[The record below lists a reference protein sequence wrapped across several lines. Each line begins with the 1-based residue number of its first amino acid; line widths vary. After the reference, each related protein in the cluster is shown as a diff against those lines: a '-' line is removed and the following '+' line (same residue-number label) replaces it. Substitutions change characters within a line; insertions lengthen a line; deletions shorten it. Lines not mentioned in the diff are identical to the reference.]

1 MKWII
6 IWSLVVVFFYPIF
19 PITNSPKCI
28 IFTKHTAIL
37 CMHVCA
43 LFSLFFVNFYSKHE
57 YPKLKST
64 FDYYYYETSDTH
76 TDSRNKQTPAFKC
89 ATHTYR
95 NHKSVAFVIWTLS
108 LTRFKYVTQL
118 NHYNHWFIRHNRIV
132 RSRVLAHISTNS
144 YDFLHFTLSLSF
156 PLSLAHFLSTPYI
169 LSVEYFAESYFRKV
183 LHTLSLLCTM
193 AMSFVWESANEC
205 EVWIA

>member
-1 MKWII
+1 MC
-6 IWSLVVVFFYPIF
+6 VRFFL
-19 PITNSPKCI
+19 S
-28 IFTKHTAIL
+28 
-37 CMHVCA
+37 
-43 LFSLFFVNFYSKHE
+43 FFANFYSKHE
-57 YPKLKST
+57 YPKLKSI
-64 FDYYYYETSDTH
+64 FDYYCYETSDTH

-144 YDFLHFTLSLSF
+144 YDSLHFTPSFSLFPYLPPSLSLSITF
-156 PLSLAHFLSTPYI
+156 CRRHIFYRLNI
-169 LSVEYFAESYFRKV
+169 LLRATLEKFCTRYLFCAPWPSV
-183 LHTLSLLCTM
+183 
-193 AMSFVWESANEC
+193 VWESENEY